1 MAERKRQRP
10 QRGATARVWVQQPG
24 GEGRGKTVKKDT
36 LSLSLQSMAKG
47 GVEERVLVAVAL

>member
-1 MAERKRQRP
+1 MAERKRRRP
-10 QRGATARVWVQQPG
+10 QRGATARVWVQQLG

-36 LSLSLQSMAKG
+36 LSLQSMAKG